1 MFTQMTEVEF
11 TVIDDANLADVG
23 GGTNGNTI

>member
-11 TVIDDANLADVG
+11 TVIDDVSLADVG
-23 GGTNGNTI
+23 GGTNGNFI